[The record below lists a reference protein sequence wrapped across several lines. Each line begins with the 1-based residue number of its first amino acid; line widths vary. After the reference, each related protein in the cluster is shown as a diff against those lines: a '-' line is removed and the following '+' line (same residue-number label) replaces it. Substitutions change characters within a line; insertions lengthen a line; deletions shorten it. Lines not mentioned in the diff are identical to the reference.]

1 MAYFQHAYNK
11 AFVVTKMHGGMN
23 QPTGVLTPGEFAI
36 VDEATYLTKKTSIVA
51 ANTIPDKFMGVIG
64 NYNSVDTLDGRTAG
78 AAGSYTAHGGYA
90 ESIKTKGINIKY
102 VRDMWATPCI
112 TASNEPIVITIPDD
126 CLKCDGSTADV
137 NQLRLD
143 IKGEETLRFL
153 NRFSYA
159 TFNYRECC
167 PAGVVKLTGLVVA
180 TAWADAINMDPLM
193 KNFVTAVAAPG
204 AAGFGKITLTLSY
217 TPTFFDNCSFDTRD
231 YVGTAPLSLIVS
243 AVNDGGDPCTDT
255 CLTASAGGKGVT
267 NFGLNTANTTAT
279 KAETNG
285 STVADQV
292 ILEGRYRQ
300 DGGWNQGN
308 KDSARLREI
317 LQGDKILGC
326 ASSLIDRTAFYAG
339 YSILHSVPRFN
350 NPTGVFDNDQ
360 YLYTYYLNC
369 KNAVG
374 ALNPDLA
381 TMTGIWDSIAVKT
394 GLTVGDY
401 IV

>member
-11 AFVVTKMHGGMN
+11 AFVVTSMHALQD
-23 QPTGVLTPGEFAI
+23 QPTGTLTPGEFAI
-36 VDEATYLTKKTSIVA
+36 VDETTYLTKKLPILA
-51 ANTIPDKFMGVIG
+51 ANSIPDKFMGVIG

-102 VRDMWATPCI
+102 VRDLWATPCI
-112 TASNEPIVITIPDD
+112 TASNIPVEITIPDG
-126 CLKCDGSTADV
+126 CLKCDGGTADE

-167 PAGVVKLTGLVVA
+167 ADGVATVTGLAVA
-180 TAWADAINMDPLM
+180 TAWANAINEDPLM
-193 KNFVTAVAAPG
+193 KHFVTAVAAISG
-204 AAGFGKITLTLSY
+204 ATAGKITLTLAY

-231 YVGTAPLSLIVS
+231 YVGTAPLSLTVS

-255 CLTASAGGKGVT
+255 CLTASVGGKGVV
-267 NFGLNTANTTAT
+267 NFGLVTANTTAT

-285 STVADQV
+285 GTVANQV

-308 KDSARLREI
+308 KDSARLREL

-360 YLYTYYLNC
+360 YLYTYYVNC
-369 KNAVG
+369 KNAAG

-381 TMTGIWDSIAVKT
+381 KMTGVWACIAVKT

>member
-11 AFVVTKMHGGMN
+11 AFVVTKMHTDLGK
-23 QPTGVLTPGEFAI
+23 PTGDLTPGEFAI
-36 VDEATYLTKKTSIVA
+36 VDEATYLTKKTSSVA

-64 NYNSVDTLDGRTAG
+64 NYNSVDTLDGLTAG

-102 VRDMWATPCI
+102 VRDIWATPCI
-112 TASNEPIVITIPDD
+112 TASNTPIVITIPDD

-167 PAGVVKLTGLVVA
+167 ADGVVKVTGSAVA

-193 KNFVTAVAAPG
+193 KHFVTAVAAAG
-204 AAGFGKITLTLSY
+204 AALGTLTLTLNY

-255 CLTASAGGKGVT
+255 CLTASLGGKGIP

-326 ASSLIDRTAFYAG
+326 AGSLIDRTAFYAG

-369 KNAVG
+369 KTPAG

-381 TMTGIWDSIAVKT
+381 LMTGVWASIAVKA

>member
-11 AFVVTKMHGGMN
+11 AFVVTSMHVGIG

-36 VDEATYLTKKTSIVA
+36 VDEATYLTKKTSTVA

-64 NYNSVDTLDGRTAG
+64 NYNSVDTLDGLTAG

-167 PAGVVKLTGLVVA
+167 AVGVVKVTGVAVA

-255 CLTASAGGKGVT
+255 CLTAAVGGVAVT
-267 NFGLNTANTTAT
+267 TFGLNTANTTAT

-369 KNAVG
+369 KNAAG

-381 TMTGIWDSIAVKT
+381 TMTGIWASIAVKT